1 MLDSYQEVISISPRN
16 GQKKNARDP
25 PLPKKIIIL
34 DGPNLLGFSFCW
46 NLAWPGSS
54 GQLMGLAAI
63 E

>member
-1 MLDSYQEVISISPRN
+1 MPNSYQEVISISSRN

-34 DGPNLLGFSFCW
+34 DGPNSLGFSVGR

-54 GQLMGLAAI
+54 GQLIGLAAI